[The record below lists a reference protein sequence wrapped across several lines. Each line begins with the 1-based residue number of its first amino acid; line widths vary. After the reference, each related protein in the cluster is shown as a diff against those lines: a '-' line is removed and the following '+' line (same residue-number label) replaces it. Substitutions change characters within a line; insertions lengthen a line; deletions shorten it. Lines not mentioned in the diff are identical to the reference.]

1 MQCTNDKLKLW
12 KMLNCTY
19 NVIPRMDEN
28 VKTNTKRRIP
38 NTNTMIFEERR
49 RQEFINLMR

>member
-38 NTNTMIFEERR
+38 DTNTMIFEERR